1 MEKHKEQLTRF
12 STEALDI
19 LEEMFLSLPTE
30 EILPMIQSVKKEREE
45 KRKTNWNAFYK
56 VEDMV
61 LDWDVLQTLK
71 KNNINTLLEL
81 METDLH
87 SIKGITEH
95 GIEQLEWAILFFDMT
110 ALQNLPEN
118 ASQMDVAKTIIKQS
132 KETDKVMAKNMVKD
146 TKENKNLTK

>member
-71 KNNINTLLEL
+71 RNNINTLLDL

-87 SIKGITEH
+87 SIDGITES

-132 KETDKVMAKNMVKD
+132 KETDKVMAKKYGERYQG
-146 TKENKNLTK
+146 K

>member
-45 KRKTNWNAFYK
+45 KRKTNCNAFYK

-132 KETDKVMAKNMVKD
+132 KETDKVMAKKYGERYQG
-146 TKENKNLTK
+146 K

>member
-12 STEALDI
+12 SSEALDI

-30 EILPMIQSVKKEREE
+30 EILPMIQSVKKEKEE

-87 SIKGITEH
+87 SIDGITES

-118 ASQMDVAKTIIKQS
+118 ATQMDVAKTIVKQS
-132 KETDKVMAKNMVKD
+132 QETDKIMAKKYGARYQG
-146 TKENKNLTK
+146 K

>member
-12 STEALDI
+12 SSEALDI

-30 EILPMIQSVKKEREE
+30 EILSMIQTVKKEREE

-71 KNNINTLLEL
+71 RNNINTLLDL

-87 SIKGITEH
+87 SIDGITES

-118 ASQMDVAKTIIKQS
+118 ATQMDVAKTIVKQS
-132 KETDKVMAKNMVKD
+132 QETDKIMAKKYGERYQG
-146 TKENKNLTK
+146 K

>member
-12 STEALDI
+12 STEALNI

-132 KETDKVMAKNMVKD
+132 KETDKVMAKKYGERYQG
-146 TKENKNLTK
+146 K

>member
-132 KETDKVMAKNMVKD
+132 KETDKVMAKKYGERYQG
-146 TKENKNLTK
+146 K

>member
-12 STEALDI
+12 SSEALDI

-30 EILPMIQSVKKEREE
+30 EILPMIQTVKKEREE

-71 KNNINTLLEL
+71 KNNINTLLDL

-87 SIKGITEH
+87 SIKGITES

-118 ASQMDVAKTIIKQS
+118 ATQMDVAKAIVKQS
-132 KETDKVMAKNMVKD
+132 QETDKIMSKKYGERYQG
-146 TKENKNLTK
+146 K

>member
-12 STEALDI
+12 SSEALDI

-30 EILPMIQSVKKEREE
+30 EILPMIQSVKKEKEE

-132 KETDKVMAKNMVKD
+132 KETDKVMAKKYGERYQG
-146 TKENKNLTK
+146 K

>member
-61 LDWDVLQTLK
+61 LDWDVLQALK

-132 KETDKVMAKNMVKD
+132 KETDKVMAKKYGERYQG
-146 TKENKNLTK
+146 K

>member
-1 MEKHKEQLTRF
+1 
-12 STEALDI
+12 
-19 LEEMFLSLPTE
+19 MFLSLPTE

-132 KETDKVMAKNMVKD
+132 KETDKVMAKKYGERYQG
-146 TKENKNLTK
+146 K